1 MSPTAK
7 KLKSLADLKSERDRL
22 RSSGKKVVFTNGCF
36 DLLHPG
42 HTRYLSAARAL
53 GHFLIVGVNSDR
65 SVRAIKGA
73 RRPIQEQ
80 ETRAELL
87 SSLECVDAVILFDEE
102 TPYTLIRELAPDVLV
117 KGGDWQE
124 DEIVGADLV
133 KQAGGT
139 VERIPYVEGF
149 STSRLV
155 RRILQLHDAPANEY
169 LEPKT

>member
-1 MSPTAK
+1 MTLIAD
-7 KLKSLADLKSERDRL
+7 KLKNLNDLKSERARL
-22 RSSGKKVVFTNGCF
+22 KASGKKVVFTNGCF

-42 HTRYLSAARAL
+42 HTRYLRAARAL

-73 RRPIQEQ
+73 QRPIQDQ

-87 SSLECVDAVILFDEE
+87 SALECVDAVILFDEE
-102 TPYTLIRELAPDVLV
+102 TPYNLIRELAPDVLV
-117 KGGDWQE
+117 KGGDWHE

-139 VERIPYVEGF
+139 VERIPYVEGL
-149 STSRLV
+149 STTRLV
-155 RRILQLHDAPANEY
+155 KRILELCGR
-169 LEPKT
+169 T

>member
-1 MSPTAK
+1 MSPIAE
-7 KLKSLADLKSERDRL
+7 KLKNLADLKSERDQL

-36 DLLHPG
+36 DILHPG

-73 RRPIQEQ
+73 RRPIQDQ
-80 ETRAELL
+80 GSRAELL
-87 SSLECVDAVILFDEE
+87 AALESVDAVIFFEEE
-102 TPYTLIRELAPDVLV
+102 TPYILIRELAPDVLV

-133 KQAGGT
+133 KRAGGT
-139 VERIPYVEGF
+139 VKRIPYVEGF
-149 STSRLV
+149 STSRLI
-155 RRILQLHDAPANEY
+155 RRILQLHDIPAKED
-169 LEPKT
+169 LEPPT

>member
-1 MSPTAK
+1 MKMNPIAE
-7 KLKSLADLKSERDRL
+7 KLKSLDDLKSETACL
-22 RSSGKKVVFTNGCF
+22 KGAGKKVVFTNGCF

-42 HTRYLSAARAL
+42 HTRYLRAARAL
-53 GHFLIVGVNSDR
+53 GHFLIVAVNSDR

-87 SSLECVDAVILFDEE
+87 SALECVDAVILFDDE
-102 TPYTLIRELAPDVLV
+102 TPYNLIRELAPDVLV

-124 DEIVGADLV
+124 EEIVGADLV

-139 VERIPYVEGF
+139 VKRIPYVEGF
-149 STSRLV
+149 STSRLIKK
-155 RRILQLHDAPANEY
+155 ILELNGP
-169 LEPKT
+169 T

>member
-1 MSPTAK
+1 MTLIAD
-7 KLKSLADLKSERDRL
+7 KLKDLNDLKSERARL
-22 RSSGKKVVFTNGCF
+22 KGAGKKVVFTNGCF

-42 HTRYLSAARAL
+42 HTRYLQAARAL
-53 GHFLIVGVNSDR
+53 GHFLVVGVNSDR

-73 RRPIQEQ
+73 QRPIQEQ

-87 SSLECVDAVILFDEE
+87 SALECVDAVVLFDEE
-102 TPYTLIRELAPDVLV
+102 TPYNLIRELAPDVLV

-139 VERIPYVEGF
+139 VKRIPYVEGF
-149 STSRLV
+149 STSGLIRK
-155 RRILQLHDAPANEY
+155 ILKLYGP
-169 LEPKT
+169 T

>member
-1 MSPTAK
+1 MSPIAE
-7 KLKSLADLKSERDRL
+7 KLKDLADLKSERDRL
-22 RSSGKKVVFTNGCF
+22 KSSGKKVVFTNGCF

-42 HTRYLSAARAL
+42 HTRYLRAAKAM
-53 GHFLIVGVNSDR
+53 GHFLIVGINSDR

-87 SSLECVDAVILFDEE
+87 SALECVDAVILFDEE
-102 TPYTLIRELAPDVLV
+102 TPYNLIRELAPDVLV

-139 VERIPYVEGF
+139 VKRIRYVDGF
-149 STSRLV
+149 STSRLIKK
-155 RRILQLHDAPANEY
+155 ILESCDP
-169 LEPKT
+169 T